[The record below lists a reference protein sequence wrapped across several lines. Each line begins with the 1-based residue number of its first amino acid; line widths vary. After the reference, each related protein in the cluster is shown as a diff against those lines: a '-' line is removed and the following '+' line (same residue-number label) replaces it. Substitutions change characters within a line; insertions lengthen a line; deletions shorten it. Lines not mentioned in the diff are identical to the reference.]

1 MPSIKNL
8 LLARSNVINIEDSE
22 DLDSGDNGFGVEKTT
37 INLMIGVLCIV
48 LFGLILATVLL
59 YLRRVKQQRRLAGE
73 KHFASPPSYSDAH
86 RPRGLTIQTTDKH
99 GRSSVVVI
107 GKDGQPMLSNPSS
120 PPHSPDNVPEI
131 RITFPDEQDD
141 AGRMQNGRVV
151 VVRMGETT
159 VGLEPVREEQ
169 LPVYEKESSSQF
181 YSIDMDRIG
190 GLKEKE
196 RFQ

>member
-1 MPSIKNL
+1 MPSIKNF
-8 LLARSNVINIEDSE
+8 LLARSNVITIEDSE
-22 DLDSGDNGFGVEKTT
+22 DLDNGNQGFGVEKTT
-37 INLMIGVLCIV
+37 INLMIGVLCVV

-73 KHFASPPSYSDAH
+73 KQFASPPSYSDAH

-107 GKDGQPMLSNPSS
+107 GKDGQPMLSNPRS

-141 AGRMQNGRVV
+141 AGKMQNGRVV

-169 LPVYEKESSSQF
+169 LPVYEKESNSQF

-190 GLKEKE
+190 GLREKE